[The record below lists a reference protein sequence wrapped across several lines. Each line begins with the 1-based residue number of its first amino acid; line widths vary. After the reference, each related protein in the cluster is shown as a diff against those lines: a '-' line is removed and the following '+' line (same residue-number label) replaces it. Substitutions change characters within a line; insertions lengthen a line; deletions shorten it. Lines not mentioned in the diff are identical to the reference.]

1 MLDKTRSGAVL
12 TSRRLPMVAL
22 AVVVLASVYLSP
34 VPGAA
39 AAQESLPPGGTFVDD
54 DGLAE
59 EGYIEAIAAIGVT
72 LGCNPPANDRFCPG
86 RTLARSDMATFLV
99 RALNVPATAADFFVD
114 DGGVHEPSIN
124 ALAQAGITIGCA
136 PRQYCPASPI
146 TRQQLATFLVRAL
159 ELPPSAADFFS
170 DDNGSV
176 HEEAINALRAA
187 GLSYGTSGA
196 SFFPR
201 RAVLRS
207 ELAAFVSLALG
218 LEPTPPPQRYP
229 SVGSGQRIIYE
240 NADQRVWLIDAD
252 GRLVDTYLVSG
263 RAGVPAPGTYS
274 VFSKSV
280 FTSAGH
286 GGITMEHMVRFA
298 HGATLPIGFHAI
310 PRYRD
315 GTPMQTEAE
324 LGQFR
329 SAGCVRQSDLKAEAL
344 YAWAPIGTPVHV
356 LP

>member
-1 MLDKTRSGAVL
+1 MLMR
-12 TSRRLPMVAL
+12 RRLPKVAVAVAVVAL
-22 AVVVLASVYLSP
+22 AFAYLAP
-34 VPGAA
+34 VPVAA
-39 AAQESLPPGGTFVDD
+39 AAQAPLPPGGTFVDD

-72 LGCNPPANDRFCPG
+72 LGCNPPANDRFCPD

-99 RALNVPATAADFFVD
+99 RALDLPASATDFFND

-124 ALAQAGITIGCA
+124 ALAQAGITIGCES
-136 PRQYCPASPI
+136 RQYCPASLI
-146 TRQQLATFLVRAL
+146 TRQQLATLLVRAL
-159 ELPPSAADFFS
+159 ELPASSTDFFS
-170 DDNGSV
+170 DDDGSV

-187 GLSYGTSGA
+187 GLSYGSSGS
-196 SFFPR
+196 SFFPG

-207 ELAAFVSLALG
+207 EMAAFVSLALG
-218 LEPTPPPQRYP
+218 LQPTPPPQRYP
-229 SVGSGQRIIYE
+229 NVGTGQRIIYE
-240 NADQRVWLIDAD
+240 NANQRVWLIDAD
-252 GRLVDTYLVSG
+252 RLLVDTYLVSG
-263 RAGVPAPGTYS
+263 RAGVPAPGSYS

-280 FTSAGH
+280 FTTAGH

-298 HGATLPIGFHAI
+298 HGATLSIGFHAI

-324 LGQFR
+324 LGQYR

-344 YAWAPIGTPVHV
+344 YRWVPIGTPVHV

>member
-1 MLDKTRSGAVL
+1 LL
-12 TSRRLPMVAL
+12 TVAAAL
-22 AVVVLASVYLSP
+22 VSLASAYL
-34 VPGAA
+34 VPLSDAA
-39 AAQESLPPGGTFVDD
+39 VAQVALPPGGTFVDD

-59 EGYIEAIAAIGVT
+59 EGYIEAIAAVGVT

-86 RTLARSDMATFLV
+86 RTLARADMATFLV
-99 RALNVPATAADFFVD
+99 RALDLPPTSIDFFADV
-114 DGGVHEPSIN
+114 GGVHEPSIN
-124 ALAQAGITIGCA
+124 ALAQAGITIGCG
-136 PRQYCPASPI
+136 PGQYCPAAEIS
-146 TRQQLATFLVRAL
+146 RQQLATFLVRAL
-159 ELPPSAADFFS
+159 GLPASSADFFS
-170 DDNGSV
+170 DDDGSV
-176 HEEAINALRAA
+176 HEEAINALHAA
-187 GLSYGTSGA
+187 GLSYGASG
-196 SFFPR
+196 SDFFPR

-207 ELAAFVSLALG
+207 EMAAFVSLALG
-218 LEPTPPPQRYP
+218 LQPLPPPLRYP
-229 SVGSGQRIIYE
+229 DVGEGQRIIYE

-252 GRLVDTYLVSG
+252 GFLVDTYLVSG
-263 RAGVPAPGTYS
+263 REGVPAPGTYS

-298 HGATLPIGFHAI
+298 HGATLSIGFHAI

-329 SAGCVRQSDLKAEAL
+329 SAGCVRQSDLKAAAL
-344 YAWAPIGTPVHV
+344 YAWAPVGTPVYV